1 MTPTR
6 IAVAARELTK
16 EYRMYPGPG
25 ARLFEWVTGRP
36 RHRVFRALSGV
47 TFEQNA
53 GQGLALVGENG
64 AGKSTLL
71 KLLAGVTRPT
81 SGEVD
86 IRGRTAA
93 ILELGAGFHPD
104 FTGRQ
109 NIRLNAALFG
119 LTEEEIRERE
129 PGIVEW
135 SELGE
140 FIDRPV
146 REYSSG
152 MAVRLGFSIAT
163 QVEPQILIVDEAL
176 SVGDGYFQ
184 KKSLDRMVA
193 FVENGGTLLFCSHA
207 LYLVSAFCERSIWLR
222 NGEVAAI
229 GATRDVIR
237 DYERFLV
244 AKQKSAGAA
253 AERQPPAAARPAAG
267 EHTGLEGPARIVSIR
282 QLDGA
287 GETPVYEPWAQFRVE
302 VVFETADPGFKF
314 HVGALIL
321 GEDDTILSA
330 LGSRICGTA
339 PLSGRERYRVVME
352 VPNLNYQKGLFHL
365 SVLLLDE
372 HALHVFD
379 RREIRQAF
387 AVVASHYDPGPFGL
401 GQKFHDLS
409 SGDVQVEA

>member
-1 MTPTR
+1 MAPTR
-6 IAVAARELTK
+6 VAVAARQLTK
-16 EYRMYPGPG
+16 EYRQYPGPG

-81 SGEVD
+81 SGAVD

-119 LTEEEIRERE
+119 LDEEEIRERE
-129 PGIVEW
+129 PAIVEW

-163 QVEPQILIVDEAL
+163 QVEPEILIVDEAL

-184 KKSLDRMVA
+184 KKSLDRMVT

-207 LYLVSAFCERSIWLR
+207 LYLVSAFCERAIWLR

-229 GATRDVIR
+229 GTTRDVVR
-237 DYERFLV
+237 DYERYLV
-244 AKQKSAGAA
+244 AKQK
-253 AERQPPAAARPAAG
+253 AAG
-267 EHTGLEGPARIVSIR
+267 PVGVPRAASPEQAPGDPHPGLEGPARIVSIR
-282 QLDGA
+282 QLDGV
-287 GETPVYEPWAQFRVE
+287 GETPIYEPWALFRLE
-302 VVFETADPGFKF
+302 VNFETSDPSLQF

-321 GEDDTILSA
+321 DEDDTVLSA
-330 LGSRICGTA
+330 LGSKICGTP
-339 PLSGRERYRVVME
+339 PLTGRERYRVVME
-352 VPNLNYQKGLFHL
+352 VPNLNYQKGLFNL

-372 HALHVFD
+372 HAVHVFD
-379 RREIRQAF
+379 RREIRKAF

-401 GQKFHDLS
+401 GQKFHRLPVGDE
-409 SGDVQVEA
+409 SGHD